1 MGRALVTGFPSFFAR
16 KLVSELLEDE
26 STSVVALVP
35 ERDREG
41 AEEAAQLSGDR
52 SRIEILSGEVGAI
65 DFGLSGAR
73 YLALADELTVAH
85 YVPSAELAASRGTDK
100 KPEEV
105 RRGYIAMAREALA
118 FAAAASDGLA
128 LSVLH
133 SSVDVAGTYR
143 GLFSEGDLA
152 KGQRFTSA
160 GAEGR
165 AIAEAM
171 FRRKMPDLPL
181 CVVRPTVVIGDSR
194 TGEFD
199 ELDGLYLL
207 ILLVVTSPPDFT
219 LPLPGRGDQLLNLVP
234 VDYVVRAARRIGEL
248 PEARGRTFHL
258 GDPSPCSA
266 LRVFEL
272 VSQVVGR
279 RGPRGFI
286 PANLTRALLRAPGI
300 ERIARSP
307 RAFLEALVR
316 EGSYGFANTE
326 ATLGESLRCP
336 PFESYV
342 ETLVRRVEDSVKAKN
357 APRESLGDVEDTLL

>member
-1 MGRALVTGFPSFFAR
+1 MGRALVTGFPSFVAR

-26 STSVVALVP
+26 ASSVVALVP
-35 ERDREG
+35 ERDREA
-41 AEEAAQLSGDR
+41 AEEAAQLSRDG
-52 SRIEILSGEVGAI
+52 SRIEIVGGEVGAI
-65 DFGLSGAR
+65 DFGLSGAQ
-73 YLALADELTVAH
+73 YLALAKELTVAH
-85 YVPSAELAASRGTDK
+85 YVPDAQLLASRGTDK
-100 KPEEV
+100 KPEEL

-118 FAAAASDGLA
+118 FASASESLHV
-128 LSVLH
+128 SVLH

-152 KGQRFTSA
+152 KGQRFSGA

-171 FRRKMPDLPL
+171 FRRRMPDLPL

-194 TGEFD
+194 TGDFD

-234 VDYVVRAARRIGEL
+234 IDYVVRAARRIGEL
-248 PEARGRTFHL
+248 PDARGRTFHL
-258 GDPSPCSA
+258 GDPAPCSA

-272 VSQVVGR
+272 VSQIVGR

-316 EGSYGFANTE
+316 EGTYGFANTE
-326 ATLGESLRCP
+326 QALGDALRCP

>member
-16 KLVSELLEDE
+16 KLVDELLEDE
-26 STSVVALVP
+26 ATTVVVLVP
-35 ERDREG
+35 EREHPA
-41 AEEAAQLSGDR
+41 AEEAANLSRDR
-52 SRIEILSGEVGAI
+52 TRVELVSGEAGAI
-65 DFGLSGAR
+65 DFGLAGAH
-73 YLALADELTVAH
+73 YLALAKELTVAH
-85 YVPSAELAASRGTDK
+85 YVPTAELAAARGTEK
-100 KPEEV
+100 KPEHV
-105 RRGYIAMAREALA
+105 RRGYVAMAREALA
-118 FAAAASDGLA
+118 FASVAENLGV
-128 LSVLH
+128 SVLH
-133 SSVDVAGTYR
+133 SSVDVAGNHR

-165 AIAEAM
+165 AIAESM

-234 VDYVVRAARRIGEL
+234 VDYVVRAARRLGEL
-248 PEARGRTFHL
+248 REARGRTFHL

-326 ATLGESLRCP
+326 ALLGDSLRCP

>member
-1 MGRALVTGFPSFFAR
+1 
-16 KLVSELLEDE
+16 
-26 STSVVALVP
+26 
-35 ERDREG
+35 
-41 AEEAAQLSGDR
+41 
-52 SRIEILSGEVGAI
+52 
-65 DFGLSGAR
+65 
-73 YLALADELTVAH
+73 VAH
-85 YVPSAELAASRGTDK
+85 YVPDSALLDRE
-100 KPEEV
+100 KPDLV
-105 RRGYIAMAREALA
+105 RRGYIALAREALA
-118 FAAAASDGLA
+118 FAAVAEKLDVSI
-128 LSVLH
+128 LH
-133 SSVDVAGTYR
+133 SSVDVAGSYR
-143 GLFSEGDLA
+143 GVFSEGDLA
-152 KGQRFTSA
+152 KGQRFRSA

-165 AIAEAM
+165 GIAEAM
-171 FRRKMPDLPL
+171 FRRRMPDLPL
-181 CVVRPTVVIGDSR
+181 CVVRPTVVVGDSR

-234 VDYVVRAARRIGEL
+234 IDYVARAARLLGGA

-266 LRVFEL
+266 RRVFEL

-316 EGSYGFANTE
+316 EGTYGFANTE
-326 ATLGESLRCP
+326 AVLGEAVRCP

-342 ETLVRRVEDSVKAKN
+342 ETLVHRVEESVKAKQ
-357 APRESLGDVEDTLL
+357 APPESLGDVEDTLL

>member
-26 STSVVALVP
+26 GTSVVALVP
-35 ERDREG
+35 EREREA
-41 AEEAAQLSGDR
+41 AEEAAHLSRDHG
-52 SRIEILSGEVGAI
+52 RIEIVTGEAGAI

-73 YLALADELTVAH
+73 YLALANELTVAH
-85 YVPSAELAASRGTDK
+85 YVPSAELATPRGSDK

-105 RRGYIAMAREALA
+105 RRGYVALAREALA
-118 FAAAASDGLA
+118 FAAVAEKLGV
-128 LSVLH
+128 SVLH

-165 AIAEAM
+165 AIAETM